1 MKLDA
6 FDQEVLSKK
15 GYAQDLMRELYGAKL
30 SQNTAKTQLS
40 GIRRHLRTK
49 QKLEDV
55 EDNAKG
61 LDERI
66 YHEDGTWTT
75 KRLIMLSEEE
85 SQDPQTV
92 MRKMGLD
99 PLQWEV
105 LSFKI
110 KRNWWDVTMKLR
122 DKDGVESPEARRN
135 FQFLVELRLKPTGTI
150 SSDVVAQVF
159 RDLKSPV
166 LEQFSYRP
174 GRKMLELPIMDLHLG
189 KLAWAPETG
198 EDYDLKIAKSLY
210 VQTVR
215 DFLGKVAHYNLPIEK
230 IVFPVG
236 QDFFHV
242 DNTTSMTTAG
252 TPVDTDTRWAK
263 MYDMGVQIL
272 IWAVEQLRQLA
283 PVEVMYVPGNH
294 DKTLSYCAV
303 YTLNAYYHN
312 CPDVNVDINPGP
324 RKYVRYGVNLVG
336 FSHGKEGKRIFHL
349 MQQERAEDWGETLF
363 REWHLGDLHHEQ
375 AVEVGG
381 VKVRRISS
389 VTAADA
395 WHVEKGY
402 RAVRMAQAF
411 VWDRE
416 LGLELVIDSNVLCR
430 DGEKQRI

>member
-1 MKLDA
+1 MRLDA
-6 FDQEVLSKK
+6 FDREVLSKK
-15 GYAQDLMRELYGAKL
+15 GNPQDLMRELYGAKL
-30 SQNTAKTQLS
+30 SFQVCKTQMS

-49 QKLEDV
+49 LKLPDFEDT
-55 EDNAKG
+55 AKD
-61 LDERI
+61 LDERT

-75 KRLIMLSEEE
+75 KRLIMLSETE
-85 SQDPQTV
+85 SQDPAAV
-92 MRKMGLD
+92 MSKMGLD

-105 LSFKI
+105 ITFKI

-122 DKDGVESPEARRN
+122 DEEGVDNPETRRN
-135 FQFLVELRLKPTGTI
+135 NQFLVELRVKPTGMI
-150 SSDVVAQVF
+150 STDVVARVF
-159 RDLKSPV
+159 EGLKSPE
-166 LEQFSYRP
+166 LEVFTYQP

-210 VQTVR
+210 EQTMR
-215 DFLGKVAHYNLPIEK
+215 DFLGKVSHYNLPLEL
-230 IVFPVG
+230 IVFPMG

-252 TPVDTDTRWAK
+252 TLVDTDTRWAK
-263 MYDMGVQIL
+263 MYDIGVKLL
-272 IWAVEQLRQLA
+272 IWAVEQLRQIA
-283 PVEVMYVPGNH
+283 PVEIMYVPGNH

-312 CPDVNVDINPGP
+312 CPSVNVTINPSP
-324 RKYVRYGVNLVG
+324 RKYVRYGVNLIG

-349 MQQERAEDWGETLF
+349 MQQEQPEDWGETLF
-363 REWHLGDLHHEQ
+363 REWHLGDLHHEETM
-375 AVEVGG
+375 EVGG

-395 WHVEKGY
+395 WHAEKGF
-402 RAVRMAQAF
+402 RAVRKAQAF

-416 LGLELVIDSNVLCR
+416 HGPELVIDSNVLCR
-430 DGEKQRI
+430 DSE